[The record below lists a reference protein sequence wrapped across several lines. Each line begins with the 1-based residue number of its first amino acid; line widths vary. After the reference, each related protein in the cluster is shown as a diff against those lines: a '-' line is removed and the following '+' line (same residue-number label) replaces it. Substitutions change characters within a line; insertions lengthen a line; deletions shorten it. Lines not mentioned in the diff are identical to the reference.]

1 MPTTYNVREI
11 HPSKSV
17 RDEVFD
23 TRELGAGVTF
33 EKGAPLRVPTGDS
46 KFALAGA
53 AADLIAGFATSASA
67 GYDWMR
73 DTFNNVRPKVPVA
86 RSDQEFR
93 GTLLGTYADTDNGAE
108 YALGTTV
115 VNGKTVYVI
124 DKAAITAAKV
134 RIVGKDDGVVAGDIN
149 VPVRFVVLPAQR
161 QLTTGGN

>member
-1 MPTTYNVREI
+1 MPTYNVRHI

-17 RDEVFD
+17 RDDVYD

-33 EKGAPLRVPTGDS
+33 QKGAPLRVPNGTTT
-46 KFALAGA
+46 FVIAGA
-53 AADLIAGFATSASA
+53 AADLIAGFATAGSA

-73 DTFNNVRPKVPVA
+73 DTFNNVRPKVPAA

-115 VNGKTVYVI
+115 VAGQTIYVI

-134 RIVGKDDGVVAGDIN
+134 RIIGVDDGVKAGDIN